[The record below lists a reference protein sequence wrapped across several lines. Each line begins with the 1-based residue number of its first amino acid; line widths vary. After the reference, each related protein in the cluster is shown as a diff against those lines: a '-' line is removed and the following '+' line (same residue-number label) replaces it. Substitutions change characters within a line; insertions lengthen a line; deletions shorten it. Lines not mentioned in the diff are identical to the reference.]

1 MESIKM
7 IILKEGKDK
16 QNLIPIS
23 LGIGVN
29 MWLNDNIGIG
39 LQGDYLIMPYKHI
52 ANSCKEAF
60 D

>member
-1 MESIKM
+1 
-7 IILKEGKDK
+7 
-16 QNLIPIS
+16 
-23 LGIGVN
+23 

-52 ANSCKEAF
+52 AQIHGKEAF